1 MSLHKLWEEYKQ
13 RCAEVKRAI
22 VRTKRI
28 KWNEFMEE
36 HVKAFPRDP
45 RKRVYCTEEVGGY
58 SE

>member
-1 MSLHKLWEEYKQ
+1 
-13 RCAEVKRAI
+13 VKRAI
-22 VRTKRI
+22 VRTKPT